1 MQKQKADP
9 RHGSGSAVKLFQRA
23 ELLHGS
29 LQLCLHCGTKAG
41 VSLDPFKVY
50 GERNGY
56 LSDDAIT
63 MNDNN
68 RFASELTH
76 FYDCVLNDKEPIYPI
91 EQAILMQKMLNGIYE
106 SAEKGKEVEIV

>member
-1 MQKQKADP
+1 M
-9 RHGSGSAVKLFQRA
+9 
-23 ELLHGS
+23 
-29 LQLCLHCGTKAG
+29 
-41 VSLDPFKVY
+41 
-50 GERNGY
+50 
-56 LSDDAIT
+56 SD
-63 MNDNN
+63 ND